1 MWLTKLSIRTP
12 AGEAWTAD
20 FFTRIDRRS
29 QIMNKQSNPPGLFI
43 GIDWADQKH
52 DCYVID
58 RDGKGFHQELAHS
71 PEKID
76 AWVAEMLQL
85 ADGKPIAIMLEQ
97 SRGPLVHALMF
108 RENVLLFPI
117 NPKQL
122 VRYRE
127 SYPGCGKDDPTDA
140 KYLARMLRERISTLK
155 AWQPDDE
162 NTRLLAHLSQ
172 QRRKMV
178 DGQTKLRLQLIALL
192 KSYFPLVLEL
202 FATIRQQPLLL
213 SVLSRWPDPR
223 QLRRA
228 DPRLIRRVLR
238 EHCVRNEERQNEII
252 DRIRSAQLLTR
263 DDALIMPAA
272 MAVRLLV
279 SQLQQ
284 SHKTIKEFDVKIAEA
299 MKRHPDAHLFTSL
312 RGAGPALA
320 PRLLC
325 AFGSQKDRWE
335 DADSL
340 AAFCGIAPVTRR
352 SGKKCQVRRRYACP
366 KFLRQTF
373 HEFADSARLY
383 CPWTTARYRMLRD
396 RGMKH
401 HAALRKLARSWIR
414 ILFRVWKTGMP
425 FDCDRYIAQ
434 LKQRCPE
441 ITKYLAQQN
450 SPSL

>member
-1 MWLTKLSIRTP
+1 
-12 AGEAWTAD
+12 
-20 FFTRIDRRS
+20 
-29 QIMNKQSNPPGLFI
+29 MNQQPHHPGLFI

-58 RDGKGFHQELAHS
+58 RDGKGFHQEIAHS
-71 PEKID
+71 PEDINS
-76 AWVAEMLQL
+76 WVGEMLQL
-85 ADGKPIAIMLEQ
+85 ADGEPIAIMLEQ
-97 SRGPLVHALMF
+97 SRGPLIHALMF

-122 VRYRE
+122 FRYRE
-127 SYPGCGKDDPTDA
+127 SYPGGGKDDPTDA
-140 KYLARMLRERISTLK
+140 KYLARMLRERITTLT

-178 DGQTKLRLQLIALL
+178 NGQTKLRQQLIAQL
-192 KSYFPLVLEL
+192 KSYFPLVLD
-202 FATIRQQPLLL
+202 FFRTVRQQPLLL

-228 DPRLIRRVLR
+228 DRRLMRRVLR
-238 EHCVRNEERQNEII
+238 DHCVRNEERQDEII
-252 DRIRSAQLLTR
+252 ERIRSAQLLTR
-263 DDALIMPAA
+263 DDALITPAA
-272 MAVRLLV
+272 MAVKLLV

-284 SHKTIKEFDVKIAEA
+284 SHKTIKEFDAKIAEA
-299 MKRHPDAHLFTSL
+299 MQQHPDAHLFTSL

-325 AFGSQKDRWE
+325 AFGSQKDRWK

-340 AAFCGIAPVTRR
+340 AAFSGIAPVTRK
-352 SGKKCQVRRRYACP
+352 SGTKCQVRRRYACP

-383 CPWTTARYRMLRD
+383 CPWTKARYRMLRD
-396 RGMKH
+396 RGTKH

-414 ILFRVWKTGMP
+414 ILFRVWQTGTP
-425 FDCDRYIAQ
+425 FDCDRYLAK
-434 LKQRCPE
+434 LKQRCPD
-441 ITKYLAQQN
+441 IIPYLAPEN
-450 SPSL
+450 

>member
-1 MWLTKLSIRTP
+1 
-12 AGEAWTAD
+12 
-20 FFTRIDRRS
+20 
-29 QIMNKQSNPPGLFI
+29 MNQQPHHPGLFI

-58 RDGKGFHQELAHS
+58 RDGKGFHQEITHS
-71 PEKID
+71 PEDID
-76 AWVAEMLQL
+76 SWVGEMLQL
-85 ADGKPIAIMLEQ
+85 ADGEPIAIMLEQ
-97 SRGPLVHALMF
+97 SRGPLIHALMF

-122 VRYRE
+122 FRYRE
-127 SYPGCGKDDPTDA
+127 SYPGGGKDDPTDA
-140 KYLARMLRERISTLK
+140 KYLARMLRERITTLT

-178 DGQTKLRLQLIALL
+178 DGQTKLRQQLISQL
-192 KSYFPLVLEL
+192 KSYFPIVLEL
-202 FATIRQQPLLL
+202 FRTVRQQPLLL

-228 DPRLIRRVLR
+228 DRRLIRRVLR
-238 EHCVRNEERQNEII
+238 DHCVRNEERQDEII
-252 DRIRSAQLLTR
+252 ERIRSAQLLTR
-263 DDALIMPAA
+263 DDALITPAA
-272 MAVRLLV
+272 MAVKLLV

-284 SHKTIKEFDVKIAEA
+284 SHKTIKEFDAKIAEA
-299 MKRHPDAHLFTSL
+299 MQQHPDAHLFTSL

-325 AFGSQKDRWE
+325 AFGSQKDRWK

-340 AAFCGIAPVTRR
+340 AAFSGIAPVTRK
-352 SGKKCQVRRRYACP
+352 SGTKCQVRRRYACP

-383 CPWTTARYRMLRD
+383 CPWTKARYRMLRD
-396 RGMKH
+396 RGTKH

-414 ILFRVWKTGMP
+414 ILFRVWQTGTP
-425 FDCDRYIAQ
+425 FDCDRYLAK
-434 LKQRCPE
+434 LKQRCPD
-441 ITKYLAQQN
+441 IIPYLAPEN
-450 SPSL
+450 

>member
-1 MWLTKLSIRTP
+1 
-12 AGEAWTAD
+12 
-20 FFTRIDRRS
+20 
-29 QIMNKQSNPPGLFI
+29 MNPQPYQPGLFI
-43 GIDWADQKH
+43 GIDWADKKH

-58 RDGKGFHQELAHS
+58 RDGKGFHQEIAHS
-71 PEKID
+71 PEDID

-127 SYPGCGKDDPTDA
+127 SYPGGGKDDPTDA
-140 KYLARMLRERISTLK
+140 LYLARLLRERITTLT
-155 AWQPDDE
+155 AWQPDDDD
-162 NTRLLAHLSQ
+162 TRLLAHLSQ
-172 QRRKMV
+172 HRRNLV
-178 DGQTKLRLQLIALL
+178 NGQTKLRQQLIALL
-192 KSYFPLVLEL
+192 KSYYPVVLALFPSV
-202 FATIRQQPLLL
+202 RQQPLLL
-213 SVLSRWPDPR
+213 SILSRWPDPR
-223 QLRRA
+223 QMRRA
-228 DPRLIRRVLR
+228 DRRLIRRVLQ
-238 EHCVRNEERQNEII
+238 EHCVRNDERQNEII
-252 DRIRSAQLLTR
+252 ERIRSAPLLTR
-263 DDALIMPAA
+263 DDALITPAA
-272 MAVRLLV
+272 LAVKLLV

-284 SHKTIKEFDVKIAEA
+284 SRKAIQEFDAKIAEV
-299 MKRHPDAHLFTSL
+299 MQRHPDAHLFTSL
-312 RGAGPALA
+312 RGAGAALA

-340 AAFCGIAPVTRR
+340 AAFSGIAPVTRK
-352 SGKKCQVRRRYACP
+352 SGKKCRVRRRYACP

-383 CPWTTARYRMLRD
+383 CPWTKARYRLLRD
-396 RGMKH
+396 RGTKH

-414 ILFRVWKTGMP
+414 ILFRVWQTGTP
-425 FDCDRYIAQ
+425 FDCDRYIAK

-441 ITKYLAQQN
+441 IIPYLAQER
-450 SPSL
+450 